1 MKKIIACLLVAG
13 IFNTSFAQ
21 DATSGPD
28 FRKHRFGLHGN
39 TGLTWFQVGK
49 PGKENKSLGLQL
61 SGGLNYEY
69 CFNRTIS
76 LATGAYL
83 GMATAGAEYTSDVNL
98 TYTAVDNQGTSS
110 TQTAYQ
116 LHSRR
121 YVFNSVDI
129 PVKLR
134 FRTPEIG
141 YLTYVVDLGFNNS
154 ILTSTFASKNLVTQ
168 NMGDSKAEL
177 SDNEKRLEADDESLF
192 FRSGI
197 ALGLGAEYN
206 LVGNTSLFMQLNGNI
221 GLTNVLK
228 KESES
233 IDFRASGNSFQRA
246 TKLHY
251 IGITIGVQ
259 F

>member
-1 MKKIIACLLVAG
+1 MFVAG
-13 IFNTSFAQ
+13 FFNASIAQ

-39 TGLTWFQVGK
+39 TALTWFQVGE
-49 PGKENKSLGLQL
+49 PGKENKSLGLQI

-83 GMATAGAEYTSDVNL
+83 GRATAGAEYTSAVNL
-98 TYTAVDNQGTSS
+98 TYTAVDDQGNSS

-121 YVFNSVDI
+121 YIFNSVDI
-129 PVKLR
+129 PIKLR

-141 YLTYVVDLGFNNS
+141 YLTYLVDLGFNNS

-168 NMGDSKAEL
+168 NMGDSRAEL

-197 ALGLGAEYN
+197 AIGAGAEYN
-206 LVGNTSLFMQLNGNI
+206 LVGNTSLFLGVNANI

-228 KESES
+228 NESES
-233 IDFRASGNSFQRA
+233 INFISSGNTFKRA

-251 IGITIGVQ
+251 VGITVGIQ